1 MLSGEKLQ
9 FLRVTH
15 GVTQRKM
22 AEWCGV
28 SIRFIGMVEH
38 NDRQPSSDVYNSMLD
53 CIYNIGKPRK
63 NKPNNQEQESE
74 QS

>member
-15 GVTQRKM
+15 GVTQRQM

-28 SIRFIGMVEH
+28 STRFIGMIEH
-38 NDRQPSSDVYNSMLD
+38 NDRQPSPEVYNAMIN
-53 CIYNIGKPRK
+53 CIYNVGKPLKK
-63 NKPNNQEQESE
+63 NKTNNQEQESE
-74 QS
+74 

>member
-15 GVTQRKM
+15 GITQRQM

-28 SIRFIGMVEH
+28 STRFIGMIEH
-38 NDRQPSSDVYNSMLD
+38 NDRQPSPEVYNAMIN
-53 CIYNIGKPRK
+53 CIYGIGKPLKK
-63 NKPNNQEQESE
+63 NKSNNQEKESE
-74 QS
+74 

>member
-9 FLRVTH
+9 FLRITH
-15 GVTQRKM
+15 KITQRQM

-28 SIRFIGMVEH
+28 STRFIGMIEH
-38 NDRQPSSDVYNSMLD
+38 NDRQPSPEVYNAMID
-53 CIYNIGKPRK
+53 CIYNVGKPLKK

-74 QS
+74 

>member
-15 GVTQRKM
+15 KITQKQM

-28 SIRFIGMVEH
+28 STRFVGMVEH
-38 NDRQPSSDVYNSMLD
+38 NDRQPSPEVYNSMLD
-53 CIYNIGKPRK
+53 CIYGIGKPRK
-63 NKPNNQEQESE
+63 KKSSNQEQESE
-74 QS
+74 

>member
-9 FLRVTH
+9 FLRITH
-15 GVTQRKM
+15 KITQKKM

-28 SIRFIGMVEH
+28 STRFIGMVEH
-38 NDRQPSSDVYNSMLD
+38 NDRQPSTEVYNAMIN
-53 CIYNIGKPRK
+53 CIYGIGKPLKK

-74 QS
+74 

>member
-15 GVTQRKM
+15 GLTQKKM
-22 AEWCGV
+22 AEWCGI
-28 SIRFIGMVEH
+28 SIRFITMVEH
-38 NDRQPSSDVYNSMLD
+38 NERRPSPEVYNAMIN
-53 CIYNIGKPRK
+53 CIYGIGKPLKK

-74 QS
+74 